1 MNLFKRRQGLALF
14 QFVRSTRF
22 GLAAAAFSLAAAS
35 GTASAKT
42 LIDYFK
48 PTPTICAASS
58 NTWGASTSVPRDTCN
73 GLEDTKK
80 PPQWLYWDGTILRA
94 EDGKY
99 HLLGSRWAASL
110 GLNGGW
116 HGSDAIHAVSES
128 SPLGPFMDKGLAY
141 TNGPDSGDRSKGHNV
156 AAARLPDGTYCLFVS
171 EIVPFTIFTSPSL
184 DGPWTNKGHA
194 SIDKNGVQI
203 SIPAPG
209 DQNLESNVSLV
220 VRPDGNFEI
229 IQRHGIIALST
240 TGLLGPYKVQKPTT
254 TYAATEAVPAT
265 IPSIFPNRKKHLD
278 AQAPQ
283 TPESTYVFAEDPLI
297 WYSGG
302 QYHVIYNY
310 PDDLVA
316 YHLTSPDGI
325 HDWTDRGLAYDPR
338 MAKQLF
344 STTDGAVVSWTKIE
358 RPNIIMDNGHITHFT
373 FAVTDVQKEQI
384 TGGSNHGTKVLV
396 VAFDGAAFDAETGV
410 AAGGAAGSSGAGG
423 RTGAVGGGGAGA
435 GESVGGTGGTPG
447 GSAAGGYGEVG
458 GRAGNSSAGVGTSGG
473 APSSSGSGGV
483 AGATI
488 IDTVGGNA
496 FGGGAPTA
504 GTRSTSDG
512 KDSGNCS
519 CAAVGTQ
526 RQNLFAP
533 GALLGLALASCIRRR
548 RRSNSRLHR
557 LQLRLHEQGVEL
569 LVASLH
575 TLIDARCERARCDEN
590 RPL

>member
-1 MNLFKRRQGLALF
+1 MLPPVVLLHSRCAAFFESLRRSRESAENIRCGPGARQIG
-14 QFVRSTRF
+14 RTPRF

-48 PTPTICAASS
+48 PTPTVCAASS
-58 NTWGASTSVPRDTCN
+58 NTWGASSSLPRDACN

-94 EDGKY
+94 DDGKY

-128 SPLGPFMDKGLAY
+128 SPLGPFVEKGVAY
-141 TNGPDSGDRSKGHNV
+141 SNGPDSGDRSKGHNV

-184 DGPWTNKGHA
+184 DGTWTNKGHA
-194 SIDKNGVQI
+194 TIDKNGVPI

-229 IQRHGIIALST
+229 VQRHGIIALST

-254 TYAATEAVPAT
+254 TYAAAEAVPAT
-265 IPSIFPNRKKHLD
+265 IPSIYPNRKKHLD

-283 TPESTYVFAEDPLI
+283 TPESTYVLAEDPLI

-302 QYHVIYNY
+302 QYHVVYNY
-310 PDDLVA
+310 PDDRVA

-344 STTDGAVVSWTKIE
+344 STTDGAIVSWTKME
-358 RPNIIMDNGHITHFT
+358 RPNIIMESGHITHFT

-396 VAFDGAAFDAETGV
+396 VAFDGATFDAETGV
-410 AAGGAAGSSGAGG
+410 GAGGVAGSAGASGTTAVAGGGSAGGSVAGTGGSLGGSGAGGYAAVDGRAGSSGAGVS
-423 RTGAVGGGGAGA
+423 TSAGA
-435 GESVGGTGGTPG
+435 SSSS
-447 GSAAGGYGEVG
+447 GSAGI
-458 GRAGNSSAGVGTSGG
+458 
-473 APSSSGSGGV
+473 GSGGV
-483 AGATI
+483 AGATAI
-488 IDTVGGNA
+488 NTVGGSA
-496 FGGGAPTA
+496 LGGAAPTA
-504 GTRSTSDG
+504 GARAASDG
-512 KDSGNCS
+512 KDSDSCS
-519 CAAVGTQ
+519 CTAVGTQ
-526 RQNLFAP
+526 QQNPLAP
-533 GALLGLALASCIRRR
+533 GALLGLALASRIRRR
-548 RRSNSRLHR
+548 RR
-557 LQLRLHEQGVEL
+557 
-569 LVASLH
+569 
-575 TLIDARCERARCDEN
+575 
-590 RPL
+590 

>member
-1 MNLFKRRQGLALF
+1 MGRRDDAQGRRASLSAVKLFRRRHRLALF
-14 QFVRSTRF
+14 QFVRSPRF

-48 PTPTICAASS
+48 PTPTACAASS

-94 EDGKY
+94 DDGKY

-128 SPLGPFMDKGLAY
+128 SPLGPFIEKGVAY

-156 AAARLPDGTYCLFVS
+156 AAARLADGTYCLFVS

-194 SIDKNGVQI
+194 TIDKNGVQI

-254 TYAATEAVPAT
+254 TYAATEVVPAT
-265 IPSIFPNRKKHLD
+265 IPSIYPNRKKHLD

-283 TPESTYVFAEDPLI
+283 TVESTYVLAEDPLI

-302 QYHVIYNY
+302 QYHVVYNY
-310 PDDLVA
+310 PDDRVA

-344 STTDGAVVSWTKIE
+344 STTDGAVVSWTKME

-410 AAGGAAGSSGAGG
+410 GGGGAAGSAGASGSAGSAGASPGGSGAGGYAGLGGSAGSSGAGDS
-423 RTGAVGGGGAGA
+423 AGAGA
-435 GESVGGTGGTPG
+435 SNWSGAGGTVV
-447 GSAAGGYGEVG
+447 GSAGIAGATPDNTTG
-458 GRAGNSSAGVGTSGG
+458 GNVLAGG
-473 APSSSGSGGV
+473 APN
-483 AGATI
+483 AGAS
-488 IDTVGGNA
+488 A
-496 FGGGAPTA
+496 
-504 GTRSTSDG
+504 TSDHRQE
-512 KDSGNCS
+512 SGNCS
-519 CAAVGTQ
+519 CAAVGSE
-526 RQNLFAP
+526 RRKLFGP
-533 GALLGLALASCIRRR
+533 DILLGLALASCIRRR
-548 RRSNSRLHR
+548 WRWRATRSLEIN
-557 LQLRLHEQGVEL
+557 
-569 LVASLH
+569 
-575 TLIDARCERARCDEN
+575 
-590 RPL
+590 

>member
-1 MNLFKRRQGLALF
+1 MNLFRRRHGLALF
-14 QFVRSTRF
+14 QFVRSPRF
-22 GLAAAAFSLAAAS
+22 GLAAAAFSLAATS

-94 EDGKY
+94 QDGKY

-116 HGSDAIHAVSES
+116 HGSDAFHAVSES

-141 TNGPDSGDRSKGHNV
+141 TNGPDSADRSKGHNV

-278 AQAPQ
+278 TQAPQ

-302 QYHVIYNY
+302 QYHVVYNY

-358 RPNIIMDNGHITHFT
+358 RPNIIVDNGHITHFT

-384 TGGSNHGTKVLV
+384 TGGSNHGTKVVV

-410 AAGGAAGSSGAGG
+410 AAGGAAGSGAGG
-423 RTGAVGGGGAGA
+423 STGAVGGGGAG
-435 GESVGGTGGTPG
+435 GTGGSPG
-447 GSAAGGYGEVG
+447 GSGAGGYAEVD
-458 GRAGNSSAGVGTSGG
+458 GRAGSSGTGVSTSAG
-473 APSSSGSGGV
+473 APSSSGSAGTGSGGV
-483 AGATI
+483 AGATLI
-488 IDTVGGNA
+488 NTVGGNA
-496 FGGGAPTA
+496 LVGGAPTA
-504 GTRSTSDG
+504 GASAASDA

-526 RQNLFAP
+526 RQNPFAP

-548 RRSNSRLHR
+548 RR
-557 LQLRLHEQGVEL
+557 
-569 LVASLH
+569 ASTRDGAL
-575 TLIDARCERARCDEN
+575 N
-590 RPL
+590 RDCTDSGKG

>member
-1 MNLFKRRQGLALF
+1 MNLRKRNCLASLHSVF
-14 QFVRSTRF
+14 TPRF

-48 PTPTICAASS
+48 PTPNACAASS
-58 NTWGASTSVPRDTCN
+58 ITWGASTSLPRDTCN
-73 GLEDTKK
+73 GIEDTKK

-94 EDGKY
+94 DDGKY

-116 HGSDAIHAVSES
+116 HGSDAFHAVSES

-141 TNGPDSGDRSKGHNV
+141 TNGPDSGYRSKGHNV

-194 SIDKNGVQI
+194 SIDKNGVQV
-203 SIPAPG
+203 SIPPPG

-240 TGLLGPYKVQKPTT
+240 TGPLGPYKVQKPTT
-254 TYAATEAVPAT
+254 TYAAAEAVPAT

-302 QYHVIYNY
+302 QYHVVYNY
-310 PDDLVA
+310 PDDRVA

-344 STTDGAVVSWTKIE
+344 STSDGGFVSWTKIE
-358 RPNIIMDNGHITHFT
+358 RPNIIMVNGHITHFT

-384 TGGSNHGTKVLV
+384 TGGSNHGTKVVV
-396 VAFDGAAFDAETGV
+396 VAFDGATFDAETGLG
-410 AAGGAAGSSGAGG
+410 AAGAAGSAGASGSQ
-423 RTGAVGGGGAGA
+423 GAAGGGGSAG
-435 GESVGGTGGTPG
+435 GSVGGTGGSPGGSSAG
-447 GSAAGGYGEVG
+447 GSAAVG
-458 GRAGNSSAGVGTSGG
+458 GRAGTSGTGGSTSAG
-473 APSSSGSGGV
+473 APSSSGSAGAGGA
-483 AGATI
+483 AGATLVN
-488 IDTVGGNA
+488 TAGVNGL
-496 FGGGAPTA
+496 GGGAPTA
-504 GTRSTSDG
+504 GASTAPDG
-512 KDSGNCS
+512 SDSGSCS
-519 CAAVGTQ
+519 CAVVGAQ
-526 RQNLFAP
+526 RRNLFAP
-533 GALLGLALASCIRRR
+533 GALLGLALALASRIRRR
-548 RRSNSRLHR
+548 RR
-557 LQLRLHEQGVEL
+557 
-569 LVASLH
+569 
-575 TLIDARCERARCDEN
+575 
-590 RPL
+590 